1 MSQNSERS
9 CGSCVYFEGSNSM
22 SLKSHHLKRAR
33 LFTRELEFIVENWF
47 VVPALPSTCTV
58 TLSYL

>member
-1 MSQNSERS
+1 
-9 CGSCVYFEGSNSM
+9 M

-33 LFTRELEFIVENWF
+33 LSTRELEFIVENWF